1 MIFASKDRIESSTAK
16 GWWGTETLDQL
27 FLSKVASAPDHT
39 AVIDPDNRDD
49 ITHGKAQRLSY
60 RDLNRKVTEAAE
72 QFIKRGVVKDD
83 IVVFQLPNIHESI
96 VMILACSRV
105 GALAS
110 PILVDFADHELAQ
123 ILDHVKPKL
132 FVTVNRFKKRDLL
145 AAAAAIC
152 QKHDVSLV
160 CVDDLGQSFSE
171 FQIEAAEKTIASH
184 QVRNALTAN
193 DVNTICWTSGTEG
206 FPKAVMRTHN
216 QWMVTGKAMTASAS
230 IRDGDVILNARP
242 LVNMAAIGG
251 GLYSWLIC
259 GGTFVLHHPLNI
271 PLVLEQIKR
280 EKVTLTFMP
289 PAFIISLLQDPVVRQ
304 QADLSSLRT
313 MGSGSAAIPGWAIE
327 NMKTEYDIDIINFF
341 GSNEGI
347 GLQSNALTVP
357 DPKLRATYFPRLGR
371 SEFNWPSQPSSLQ
384 METKIVDLKTEE
396 EITSP
401 GLAGELRVKG
411 SGIFDGY
418 YKSPA
423 LTESAFDKN
432 GFYRSGDLFEI
443 AGEGELFSYYKFIGR
458 CRELIIR
465 GGINIAPVEI
475 DNLLS
480 DHPLILDVASFGYP
494 DQKLGE
500 KIGVAIVGKS
510 GQALSLEQ
518 IVEYLRNKKIAVFKL
533 PQKVLMLDEI
543 PRNAMMKVSR
553 YRLTELSVANDLA
566 KESVQ

>member
-1 MIFASKDRIESSTAK
+1 MLFASKDRIESSTAK
-16 GWWGTETLDQL
+16 GWWGVETLDQL
-27 FLSKVASAPDHT
+27 FLSKVASAPHRT
-39 AVIDPDNRDD
+39 ALIDPDNRDE
-49 ITHGKAQRLSY
+49 ITHGKPQRLTYSE
-60 RDLNRKVTEAAE
+60 LNRKVTEATE
-72 QFIKRGVVKDD
+72 QFIKLGVVKDD

-96 VMILACSRV
+96 VILLACSRV

-110 PILVDFADHELAQ
+110 PILVDFAEHELDQ
-123 ILDHVKPKL
+123 ILGHVKPKL
-132 FVTVNRFKKRDLL
+132 FVTVNQFKKRDLL
-145 AAAAAIC
+145 AAVKPIC
-152 QKHDVSLV
+152 QKHGVSLV
-160 CVDDLGQSFSE
+160 SVEDLDQSFSE
-171 FQIEAAEKTIASH
+171 SQLEVAEKIIASH
-184 QVRNALTAN
+184 QLCNALTAN

-216 QWMVTGKAMTASAS
+216 QWMVTGRAMTDGAS
-230 IRDGDVILNARP
+230 IREGDVILNARP

-271 PLVLEQIKR
+271 PLVLEQLKR

-327 NMKTEYDIDIINFF
+327 GMKSEYDIDVVNFF

-347 GLQSNALTVP
+347 SLQSNAITVP
-357 DPKLRATYFPRLGR
+357 EPKLRATYFPRLGR
-371 SEFNWPSQPSSLQ
+371 REFNWPSSPTSLQ

-396 EITSP
+396 EITVP
-401 GLAGELRVKG
+401 GLAGELRVKS

-418 YKSPA
+418 YKSPQ
-423 LTESAFDKN
+423 LTKAAFDES

-465 GGINIAPVEI
+465 GGMNIAPVEI

-480 DHPLILDVASFGYP
+480 DHPLILDVAAFGYP
-494 DQKLGE
+494 DERLGE
-500 KIGVAIVGKS
+500 KIGVAVVTKS
-510 GQALSLEQ
+510 DQVLSLEE

-543 PRNAMMKVSR
+543 PRNPMMKVAR
-553 YRLTELSVANDLA
+553 YRLAELCVANDLA
-566 KESVQ
+566 SGSVL

>member
-1 MIFASKDRIESSTAK
+1 MIFASKDRIESNTAK

-96 VMILACSRV
+96 VILLACSRV

-110 PILVDFADHELAQ
+110 PVLVDFAGHELAQ
-123 ILDHVKPKL
+123 ILGHVKPKL

-145 AAAAAIC
+145 AAAAPIC
-152 QKHDVSLV
+152 QKHGVSLV
-160 CVDDLGQSFSE
+160 FVEDLDQSFSE
-171 FQIEAAEKTIASH
+171 SQLEVAEKIIASH
-184 QVRNALTAN
+184 QLCNALTAN

-216 QWMVTGKAMTASAS
+216 QWMVTGRAMTDGAS

-271 PLVLEQIKR
+271 PLVLEQLKR

-327 NMKTEYDIDIINFF
+327 GMKSEYNIDVINFF

-347 GLQSNALTVP
+347 SLQSNAITVP

-371 SEFNWPSQPSSLQ
+371 REFNWPSSPTSLQ

-396 EITSP
+396 EITVP
-401 GLAGELRVKG
+401 GLAGELRVKS

-418 YKSPA
+418 YKSPE
-423 LTESAFDKN
+423 LTKVAFDEN

-443 AGEGELFSYYKFIGR
+443 AGEGELFPYYKFIGR

-465 GGINIAPVEI
+465 GGMNIAPVEI
-475 DNLLS
+475 DHLLS
-480 DHPLILDVASFGYP
+480 DHPLILDMAAFGYP
-494 DQKLGE
+494 DERLGE

-566 KESVQ
+566 KESV

>member
-1 MIFASKDRIESSTAK
+1 
-16 GWWGTETLDQL
+16 
-27 FLSKVASAPDHT
+27 
-39 AVIDPDNRDD
+39 
-49 ITHGKAQRLSY
+49 
-60 RDLNRKVTEAAE
+60 
-72 QFIKRGVVKDD
+72 
-83 IVVFQLPNIHESI
+83 
-96 VMILACSRV
+96 
-105 GALAS
+105 
-110 PILVDFADHELAQ
+110 
-123 ILDHVKPKL
+123 
-132 FVTVNRFKKRDLL
+132 
-145 AAAAAIC
+145 
-152 QKHDVSLV
+152 
-160 CVDDLGQSFSE
+160 
-171 FQIEAAEKTIASH
+171 
-184 QVRNALTAN
+184 
-193 DVNTICWTSGTEG
+193 
-206 FPKAVMRTHN
+206 
-216 QWMVTGKAMTASAS
+216 
-230 IRDGDVILNARP
+230 
-242 LVNMAAIGG
+242 
-251 GLYSWLIC
+251 
-259 GGTFVLHHPLNI
+259 
-271 PLVLEQIKR
+271 
-280 EKVTLTFMP
+280 
-289 PAFIISLLQDPVVRQ
+289 
-304 QADLSSLRT
+304 

-500 KIGVAIVGKS
+500 KIGVAIVSKS

-518 IVEYLRNKKIAVFKL
+518 IVEYLRNKKIAIFKL
-533 PQKVLMLDEI
+533 PQKVMMLDEM
-543 PRNAMMKVSR
+543 PRNAMMKISR

-566 KESVQ
+566 KESVS